1 VTFDL
6 NGFAILGP
14 TGCPTD
20 GFNVAEPCVQ
30 TGNGWGIDAY
40 SGTGGFGRLNTR
52 VINGTINGMGSYG
65 MVLGR
70 NSPLTSKR
78 GRKIPAALQLN

>member
-1 VTFDL
+1 MTFDL

-40 SGTGGFGRLNTR
+40 SGTGGLVGSTR